1 MGAISSV
8 VRLAR
13 VIHVVSAV
21 WVIILAMVIIVD
33 VMGRAIFSAPLQG
46 TTEVLRMSVVAV
58 TFLQLPLAIFSG
70 SMLRTEI
77 FADALPPVG
86 RKLLR
91 ALCYLMGFA
100 LFALIA
106 YSSWNA
112 AFDAFRIGAY
122 EGEGALRVPTWPVRF
137 LIIATSAFAALAYLM
152 MLWLDWTEQL
162 EQELAYPGILQFDA
176 DMNSAPSGDQGER

>member
-1 MGAISSV
+1 MVGGIV
-8 VRLAR
+8 GVAR

-21 WVIILAMVIIVD
+21 WVLLLGFGIIVD
-33 VMGRAIFSAPLQG
+33 VMGRAVFSAPVQG

-77 FADALPPVG
+77 FADALPPAG

-91 ALCYLMGFA
+91 TLCYLMGLG

-106 YSSWNA
+106 YASWGA

-137 LIIATSAFAALAYLM
+137 LIIATAIFSALAYLLM
-152 MLWLDWTEQL
+152 IWLDWTDQL
-162 EQELAYPGILQFDA
+162 EQELAYPGILGFDA
-176 DMNSAPSGDQGER
+176 EAASVAPREPGER